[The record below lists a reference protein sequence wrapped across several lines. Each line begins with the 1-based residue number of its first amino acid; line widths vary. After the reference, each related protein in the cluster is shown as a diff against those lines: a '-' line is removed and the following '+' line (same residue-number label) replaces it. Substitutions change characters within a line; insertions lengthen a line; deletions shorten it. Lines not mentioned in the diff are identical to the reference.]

1 MLKLKEIDFFEFK
14 ENVYSHYIDLFP
26 EDERKPLNML
36 EVLYNNGILKFV
48 EIMDDEINVG
58 FFIYVTIENNP
69 YVWLDYFTIYKDYQN
84 MKYGT
89 KTIKLLKDFFK
100 NHDGVY
106 GEIEKVGYGST
117 EEENRIREKRVKFY
131 INLDF
136 DILDIDLCLFDVVYS
151 PCVLKIKNTN
161 VSDKDILDYGMKIY
175 KAVIGEERYNEN
187 CFVIEKV

>member
-1 MLKLKEIDFFEFK
+1 MLKLKEIHFLKFE
-14 ENVYSHYIDLFP
+14 ENVYNYYTDLFP

-69 YVWLDYFTIYKDYQN
+69 YVWLDYFAIYKEYQN

-89 KTIKLLKDFFK
+89 KTVKLLKDFFE
-100 NHDGVY
+100 HYDGVY

-131 INLDF
+131 INLAF